1 MEYQEVLDWLLDL
14 EVMGIKLGLA
24 NVRELL
30 SRLGDPQRQFRS
42 VHVAGTNGKGS
53 VSAMTAS
60 ILKAQGYR
68 TALYTSPHMVD
79 FRERVQVDG
88 LPISRKQLCRLAKE
102 VKGQVDD
109 MCLAKPEACP
119 TFFEATTALAFLHFA
134 ELGTELAVVEVG
146 MGGRLDA
153 TNVIDPEC
161 TAITRI
167 GLEHRRYL
175 GDTLGKIA
183 FEKAGIIKP
192 GVPVVTTE
200 HDPEA
205 LGVIRDRASELAS
218 PMRIVAEGVDFK
230 LLDSSLQGIRLLL
243 LRNGMKVS
251 LPLIG
256 SYQASNAGLAFAMV
270 ECLRSRGIAVSDEAV
285 RRGLETVTWPG
296 RMELVRRRP
305 DVLLDAT
312 HTPQGAEAVAEDL
325 RRLAKGRIIL
335 VMGVLDDK
343 DLEGVVSPFAR
354 ISDLGIAVAPLTTRA
369 FSAEMVCQAMHLHMG
384 KAVAAGSVVEGLCM
398 ALEMAGPE
406 DTVIVTGSIYTLGEA
421 KAWWEAHEGC

>member
-1 MEYQEVLDWLLDL
+1 MLDWLLDL
-14 EVMGIKLGLA
+14 EVMGIKLGLT

-200 HDPEA
+200 HDSEA

-312 HTPQGAEAVAEDL
+312 HTPQGAETVAEDL

-369 FSAEMVCQAMHLHMG
+369 FSAETVCQAMRQHMG

>member
-42 VHVAGTNGKGS
+42 MHVAGTNGKGS

-200 HDPEA
+200 HDSEA

-312 HTPQGAEAVAEDL
+312 HTPQGAETVAEDL

-369 FSAEMVCQAMHLHMG
+369 FSAETVCQAMRQHMG